1 MPVADPNQDPLAPV
15 CAALG
20 LDHVWIPVLR
30 RLRDDLSEPLAW
42 RRRFLADTE
51 PITLGDLRVVALR
64 MQGLGPTRIAHR
76 LGRRSIPPRH
86 QIDRTCLAVAVRLA
100 NGEGSTQVLAGRP
113 GRTSLQLVQN
123 GIPRYT
129 DDPVSQ
135 EAFDRP
141 RPPPG
146 TRPFPKAEW
155 QRRRQGLVMAEH
167 RHRVGCHP
175 TSCPLPALQR
185 VRAAPEAAP
194 HQARPL
200 RYLDRSGR
208 DRSRFKRRQVCTRWR
223 VVTPSPPVPRRGA
236 GRAAPG
242 PRRVAGSPPKCGCT
256 ARGPDHWPCR
266 EWRGPPRPG
275 PRR

>member
-1 MPVADPNQDPLAPV
+1 MTCRSPWHGVVASSPTPSRSPLATCESLPFA
-15 CAALG
+15 CRDWAPHASPTASGAARSTPPPDRPNLPCRCRPLG
-20 LDHVWIPVLR
+20 KWGGKH
-30 RLRDDLSEPLAW
+30 SGA
-42 RRRFLADTE
+42 
-51 PITLGDLRVVALR
+51 
-64 MQGLGPTRIAHR
+64 
-76 LGRRSIPPRH
+76 GR
-86 QIDRTCLAVAVRLA
+86 
-100 NGEGSTQVLAGRP
+100 GRP

-123 GIPRYT
+123 GIRGTPTTRS
-129 DDPVSQ
+129 PK
-135 EAFDRP
+135 RP
-141 RPPPG
+141 STHHGLRLARG
-146 TRPFPKAEW
+146 HFPKAEW

-167 RHRVGCHP
+167 HHRVGCHP